1 MAQVRGLML
10 TANMPIAEMTD
21 RLSGLVRACMVVFA
35 KLGSATVRPLDWI
48 FGGIVGELVCEKGW
62 YTMLAEEFR

>member
-1 MAQVRGLML
+1 ML

-48 FGGIVGELVCEKGW
+48 FGGIFGELVREKDW
-62 YTMLAEEFR
+62 RIALAVSLG